1 MAQDGGAGEEC
12 REASN
17 AVIATFHR
25 TYRWPPF
32 CLLQA
37 GYIFR
42 VGVFSHDLNG
52 VFFNFSSV
60 RVMAIIG
67 DYEW

>member
-12 REASN
+12 GEYSN
-17 AVIATFHR
+17 AVIGAFHR

-37 GYIFR
+37 GLVFR

-52 VFFNFSSV
+52 LFFNFSSV
-60 RVMAIIG
+60 HVMAIIG